1 MPTETVDPRYTDVDR
16 WPTLSVV
23 ETMLEGQLAAI
34 AALKDQIG
42 AIAAA
47 AEAAA
52 ARMHKGGRLVYAGA
66 GTSGRLA
73 VQDGVE
79 LTPTYNWPSDRL
91 VFLVAGGTG
100 ALMRSV
106 EGAEDNVE
114 AAREEVA
121 AAEVGPNDVLIAVA
135 ASGRTPYAVAA
146 LEAARGRGALTIAIA
161 NNPGTPLLAAADHP
175 IVADTGAEIVA
186 GSTRMKAGT
195 AQKAA
200 LNMLSTAIMLRGG
213 LVHRGLMV
221 NMRISNEKLFQR
233 ARRMV
238 ATLAGIDEARAAD
251 ALELA
256 GNDLGRAVLVAR
268 GLDPQEA
275 ANRLASAGGNLG
287 DALASLRQSEAS
299 DVRHK

>member
-1 MPTETVDPRYTDVDR
+1 
-16 WPTLSVV
+16 
-23 ETMLEGQLAAI
+23 
-34 AALKDQIG
+34 
-42 AIAAA
+42 
-47 AEAAA
+47 
-52 ARMHKGGRLVYAGA
+52 MHKGGRLVYAGA

-91 VFLVAGGTG
+91 VFFVAGGMG

-121 AAEVGPNDVLIAVA
+121 AADVRPNDVLIAVA

-146 LEAARGRGALTIAIA
+146 LEAARARGALTIAIA

-200 LNMLSTAIMLRGG
+200 LNMLSTAIMLRCG

-221 NMRISNEKLFQR
+221 NMRISNDKLAQR

-238 ATLAGIDEARAAD
+238 ATLAGVDEARAAD

-256 GNDLGRAVLVAR
+256 DKDLRRAVLIAR
-268 GLDPQEA
+268 GLSPQDA
-275 ANRLASAGGNLG
+275 ADRLARAGGDLG
-287 DALASLRQSEAS
+287 SVLAELE
-299 DVRHK
+299 

>member
-1 MPTETVDPRYTDVDR
+1 MPTETVDPRFADVDR
-16 WPTLSVV
+16 WPTVSVV

-34 AALKDQIG
+34 AALKDQTG

-52 ARMHKGGRLVYAGA
+52 IRMRKGGRLVYAGA

-106 EGAEDNVE
+106 EGAEDNV
-114 AAREEVA
+114 AVARDEVA
-121 AAEVGPNDVLIAVA
+121 AAEVGSDDVLIAVA

-146 LEAARGRGALTIAIA
+146 LEAARARGALTIAIA

-175 IVADTGAEIVA
+175 IAADTGAEIVA

-200 LNMLSTAIMLRGG
+200 LNMLSTAIMIRCG

-221 NMRISNEKLFQR
+221 NMRISNEKLAQR

-238 ATLAGIDEARAAD
+238 ATLAGIDEARAED

-256 GNDLGRAVLVAR
+256 DKDLRRAVLIAR
-268 GLDPQEA
+268 GLSPEA
-275 ANRLASAGGNLG
+275 AAVRLERAGGDLG
-287 DALASLRQSEAS
+287 DALADLRKSEAE
-299 DVRHK
+299 

>member
-1 MPTETVDPRYTDVDR
+1 MPTETVDPRYTDIDR

-34 AALKDQIG
+34 AALKDQTA

-52 ARMHKGGRLVYAGA
+52 ARMRQGGRLVYAGA

-91 VFLVAGGTG
+91 VFLVAGGMG

-106 EGAEDNVE
+106 EGAEDNIE
-114 AAREEVA
+114 TAREEVA
-121 AAEVGPNDVLIAVA
+121 VAEVGPNDVLIAVA

-146 LEAARGRGALTIAIA
+146 LEAAGARGALTIAIA

-200 LNMLSTAIMLRGG
+200 LNMLSTAIMLRCG

-221 NMRISNEKLFQR
+221 NMRIANEKLFQR

-251 ALELA
+251 ALDLA
-256 GNDLGRAVLVAR
+256 DKDLRRAVLIAR
-268 GLDPQEA
+268 GLSPQDA
-275 ANRLASAGGNLG
+275 ADRLAGAGGDLG
-287 DALASLRQSEAS
+287 DALANLGQSEA
-299 DVRHK
+299 R

>member
-1 MPTETVDPRYTDVDR
+1 MPTETVDPRFADVDR
-16 WPTLSVV
+16 WPTVSVV

-34 AALKDQIG
+34 AALKDQTG

-52 ARMHKGGRLVYAGA
+52 LRMHQGGRLVYAGA

-114 AAREEVA
+114 VARDEVA
-121 AAEVGPNDVLIAVA
+121 AAEVGPDDVLIAVA

-146 LEAARGRGALTIAIA
+146 LEAARARGALTIAIA
-161 NNPGTPLLAAADHP
+161 NNPGTPLLAAAEHP

-200 LNMLSTAIMLRGG
+200 LNMLSTAIMLRCG

-221 NMRISNEKLFQR
+221 NMRISNEKLAQR

-256 GNDLGRAVLVAR
+256 GNDLRRAVLIAR
-268 GLDPQEA
+268 GLSPQDA
-275 ANRLASAGGNLG
+275 AERLARAGGDLG
-287 DALASLRQSEAS
+287 DALASLGQPEAE
-299 DVRHK
+299 